1 MLDDEMLMEIM
12 DKNRLNFLS
21 KSVIIDRISKITK
34 QDVKEVSKQ
43 FIELLNKGFIF
54 PVEKNKFATYSK
66 LGYIIG
72 TLSGTSKGYA
82 FLLNGDDD
90 VFIPAT
96 KLNSALNNDTVVVK
110 VINSGDDKHSTE
122 GVVVKIIERGTKSIV
137 GTLTKFKKFGVV
149 ISDNK
154 KISKEI
160 TISNKLLKNAND
172 GDKVV
177 VKILSYEGKS
187 LSGEI
192 IENLGK
198 ANIENIDTDVL
209 AIIRSYELI
218 EEFPKEVKEYAEN
231 VEQNITEKVISRRLD
246 LRNDLIITVDGD
258 DAKDLDDAISLT
270 MENGIYH
277 LGVHIADVGEYVKQG
292 NLLDKEAFLRGTSVY
307 FPNAVLPMLP
317 RELSNGIC
325 SLNPNEDRLTLSC
338 IMDID
343 NTGKIVNYKFAESVI
358 NSAYRMNYTNVTK
371 IVENDKEVCEKY
383 EKIVEMVKNMEK
395 LCLILENTRKKRG
408 EIQFNIPEPYIAL
421 DEEGEV
427 KEFISKPVEISHR
440 IIESFMLAANETV
453 AYHFNKNKIPFVYRI
468 HEKPTEEK
476 LQNFNEFISPLGLSI
491 KTENITSKSVQIFLN
506 KLEENPS
513 KDVINKVLLRS
524 MQKAKYSDVCLGH
537 FGLAAEYYCHFTSP
551 IRRYPDLTIHRII
564 KDYLRK
570 KLNANET
577 SKLKTFV
584 KLSANQSSN
593 REILA
598 QKAERDVDDYYMARY
613 MKKQIGNQ
621 FDSIISGVTN
631 YGLYVELDNTVEG
644 FIPLEYLPFKT
655 GFNFNEKQMTLS
667 DGANCY
673 KFGEKLK
680 VLCDSVNLTER
691 KIYFKIVL
699 KN

>member
-218 EEFPKEVKEYAEN
+218 EEFPKEVKEYAQT

-270 MENGIYH
+270 VENGIYH

-292 NLLDKEAFLRGTSVY
+292 NILDKEAFLRGTSAY

-338 IMDID
+338 IMDFD
-343 NTGKIVNYKFAESVI
+343 CAGKVVNYKFAESVI
-358 NSAYRMNYTNVTK
+358 KTTYRMNYTNVTK

-408 EIQFNIPEPYIAL
+408 EIQFNIPEPYIEL
-421 DEEGEV
+421 DKEGEV
-427 KEFISKPVEISHR
+427 KEFITKPYEISNR

-453 AYHFNKNKIPFVYRI
+453 AFHFCKNKIPFVYRI
-468 HEKPTEEK
+468 HEKPKEEK
-476 LQNFNEFISPLGLSI
+476 LNSFNEFIAPLGLSV
-491 KTENITSKSVQIFLN
+491 KTENITSKTVQSFLN

-524 MQKAKYSDVCLGH
+524 MQKAKYSDACLGH

-564 KDYLRK
+564 KSYLRK
-570 KLNANET
+570 KLSVSEIY
-577 SKLKTFV
+577 KLKSFV
-584 KLSANQSSN
+584 KLSSNQSSN

-621 FDSIISGVTN
+621 FDSIISGVSN

-691 KIYFKIVL
+691 KIYFKIV
-699 KN
+699 